1 MMRKGFLLG
10 AILGLM
16 VCMTGCHTAGH
27 TSERYSEN
35 VATTDEDSPRIL
47 FLQGVISFDSTAN
60 AYHIRIDKQEQFP
73 GKINIG
79 IAKDTRQP
87 KGLNYMQLDA
97 NDRLTCNGEEID
109 ARELTLRVKEFVGN
123 RLLNRHEMDNP
134 LIQRMEYADGE
145 EFKMKTIIKKEA
157 DLFLRLQLNGKARKL
172 RFCNNEETIETII
185 VE

>member
-97 NDRLTCNGEEID
+97 NDRL
-109 ARELTLRVKEFVGN
+109 LS
-123 RLLNRHEMDNP
+123 RHEMDNP